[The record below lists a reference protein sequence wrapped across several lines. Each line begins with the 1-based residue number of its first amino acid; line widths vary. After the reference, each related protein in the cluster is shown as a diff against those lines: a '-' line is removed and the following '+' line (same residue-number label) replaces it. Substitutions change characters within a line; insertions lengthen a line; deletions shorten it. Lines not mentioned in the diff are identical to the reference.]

1 MSNLIREALLDAQE
15 VTKAAESRAKGMFIK
30 EFSPKVKNMLVGLI
44 NEQVS
49 TGSDQPG
56 GYSPETDKDAIVGGK
71 NINKNAGDGPTDQD
85 SGYTSGKDVN
95 EDENL
100 PVNDELDD
108 EDELQEVEDDL
119 DSDVE
124 DQDEPVLEVEDNF
137 VPDDEDQEEPVLEV
151 EDDELSMPDVEDQD
165 DEVLEIVND
174 EPSSDTNFSDEED
187 KTDELME
194 FKKAYRK
201 IKIRN
206 QKLQETIQVLRNKF
220 NLVDLFNAKLAYAY
234 KLITQP
240 GLTRSDK
247 RQIAE
252 SFDAAKSVRETKII
266 YSTLKRSLDHKNPT
280 IQNPLR
286 TRNIR
291 PVTSEK
297 TQLNETVNR
306 FAELAGIQ

>member
-1 MSNLIREALLDAQE
+1 MSNLIREALLDAQA
-15 VTKAAESRAKGMFIK
+15 VTKAAEERAKGMFIK

-49 TGSDQPG
+49 AGNDQPG
-56 GYSPETDKDAIVGGK
+56 GYSPETDKDALGDGK
-71 NINKNAGDGPTDQD
+71 NINKNAGGGPTNQD
-85 SGYTSGKDVN
+85 SGYTPDKDVN

-100 PVNDELDD
+100 PVNDELED

-124 DQDEPVLEVEDNF
+124 DQDEPVLEDDKPL
-137 VPDDEDQEEPVLEV
+137 VPDEEDQDDEVLEA
-151 EDDELSMPDVEDQD
+151 EDDELQVPDEEDQD

-174 EPSSDTNFSDEED
+174 EPSSDTDFSDEED

-194 FKKAYRK
+194 VKRAYRK
-201 IKIRN
+201 IKLHNR
-206 QKLQETIQVLRNKF
+206 KLQETIQVLHNKF

-234 KLITQP
+234 KLMTQP

-252 SFDAAKSVRETKII
+252 SFDSAKSVRETKII

-280 IQNPLR
+280 LQNPLR
-286 TRNIR
+286 TRNVR
-291 PVTSEK
+291 SVASEK

-306 FAELAGIQ
+306 FAELAGL